1 MGDDDVVPR
10 RGEEG
15 KVRDDDLTRRV
26 DDDVVPRQGGR
37 GRRASERPRGREG
50 IRINYDVRAPL
61 CETAFRGSVNGAS
74 ESARERSSA
83 CLITE

>member
-1 MGDDDVVPR
+1 MPGWR
-10 RGEEG
+10 
-15 KVRDDDLTRRV
+15 KVRWC
-26 DDDVVPRQGGR
+26 PHSGK
-37 GRRASERPRGREG
+37 AHSHSEGARSFGAVGSVEEF